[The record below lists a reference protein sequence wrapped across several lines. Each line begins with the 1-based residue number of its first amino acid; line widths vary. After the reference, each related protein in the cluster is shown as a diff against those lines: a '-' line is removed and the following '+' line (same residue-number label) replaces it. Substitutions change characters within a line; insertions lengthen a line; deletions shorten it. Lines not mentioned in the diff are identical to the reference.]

1 MQCQTMRPQS
11 KKLLQPDT
19 GGLLPVCTVQNTW
32 NKRFRNT
39 LVQPE
44 LKKMANI
51 IRNENSVNIVAEN
64 ADGDVVGSVGGMR
77 DENNNWELIALYVD
91 ENVIGDTKFALSL
104 VQEFAKRIK
113 DAGATTFTTGT
124 LTHSRVCRLYELLG
138 GNKIKEYI
146 NERRD
151 NVSETVF
158 EFDINR
164 FA

>member
-1 MQCQTMRPQS
+1 M
-11 KKLLQPDT
+11 PDDAAAIQKIIAA
-19 GGLLPVCTVQNTW
+19 GYRRSFAGLHS
-32 NKRFRNT
+32 
-39 LVQPE
+39 PE
-44 LKKMANI
+44 YLEQKIQEYLSPARIEKMANI

-124 LTHSRVCRLYELLG
+124 LTGSRVCRLYELLG
-138 GNKIKEYI
+138 GKKIKEYI